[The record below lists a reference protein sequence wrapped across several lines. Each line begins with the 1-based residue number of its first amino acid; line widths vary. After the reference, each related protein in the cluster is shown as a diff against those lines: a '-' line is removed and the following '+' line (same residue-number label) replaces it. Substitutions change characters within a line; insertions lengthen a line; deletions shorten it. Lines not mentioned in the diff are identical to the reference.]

1 MLNST
6 GAVVGSQ
13 LYGPYGNKRYST
25 DTLPTSIGFTGQ
37 RTDSVTGLD
46 YYVARY
52 YDPAVGVFLSP
63 DSVQGN
69 AQGMQPYAYVG
80 GNPETR
86 TDPTGHRFICPNGCG
101 SGGGGSTPPP
111 PPVSGNGGG
120 GPVCNSTTCRDGSGR
135 SVPNPARP
143 RQPVPTGGGGGGST
157 GTGKSTGTGTGKT
170 LGDINPP
177 TCDAT
182 CQAETQAYNAAA
194 AAAAHF
200 ESIANMLNWSTN
212 RQLNLIIS
220 AILTP
225 FSWLVGGIVGGILTA
240 LSAWV
245 DMAKTIAQGF
255 RDELKYG
262 VSWFTAL
269 NVIGDRTRILS
280 NIGSGMFQELAGDV
294 GVAIAGLL
302 TTAVSGAVSDGLAV
316 PVEIIGI
323 N

>member
-1 MLNST
+1 MEKCFLTRRIRERAIISPLFP
-6 GAVVGSQ
+6 GS
-13 LYGPYGNKRYST
+13 
-25 DTLPTSIGFTGQ
+25 
-37 RTDSVTGLD
+37 
-46 YYVARY
+46 A
-52 YDPAVGVFLSP
+52 
-63 DSVQGN
+63 
-69 AQGMQPYAYVG
+69 
-80 GNPETR
+80 
-86 TDPTGHRFICPNGCG
+86 GHRFFCPGGCG
-101 SGGGGSTPPP
+101 GSGTPPLPPP
-111 PPVSGNGGG
+111 PPNAGPPAANGCLNCIDRPPPPSPAPT
-120 GPVCNSTTCRDGSGR
+120 PVR
-135 SVPNPARP
+135 V
-143 RQPVPTGGGGGGST
+143 GGGGGTKTGAHPCMTGCVGGSHT
-157 GTGKSTGTGTGKT
+157 PVEKKS
-170 LGDINPP
+170 PP
-177 TCDAT
+177 PCDAT
-182 CQAETQAYNAAA
+182 CQAETQAYN

-302 TTAVSGAVSDGLAV
+302 TAATSGAVSDGLAV
-316 PVEIIGI
+316 PVEVIGMALFTGGVTAAVLTTGGDLVLYNQAQDYLNTEI
-323 N
+323 NAAP